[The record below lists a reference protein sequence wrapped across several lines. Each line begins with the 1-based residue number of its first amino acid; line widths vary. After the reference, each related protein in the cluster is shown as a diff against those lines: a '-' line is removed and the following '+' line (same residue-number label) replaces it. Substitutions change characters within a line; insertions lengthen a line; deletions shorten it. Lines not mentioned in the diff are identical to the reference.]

1 MPSSRYIAF
10 CTAFAVLV
18 IGVALAAPVS
28 LRWIVGPVVLGPGPE
43 GSFDSVAVK
52 DPSIVYHDERW
63 HLFYTA
69 RDAENY
75 TLGYVSAESLETL
88 GQATRQPLRQLRSGK
103 SPYAAAPQVF
113 YFQPHQKWYLVF
125 QTTSANYQPVYSTTS
140 DISRPESWTPPAPLI
155 PKTEDAKWIDFWI
168 ICDEKKAYL
177 FFTRNQRDVVVMSTS
192 LADFPKGFGDAKTVL
207 SPVHEAVHVYAL
219 PGTKPSYIM
228 LFEQQEGDL
237 RYFGLAR
244 ATALDGPW
252 TVTDPRFAA
261 SERLEYRQGKLGES
275 ESPLHWTDEVSHGEL
290 VRAGYDE
297 RLLIPTDIWQFLVQ
311 GMPRKQHHGPYP
323 LLPWSLGIIRAE
335 APHTLE

>member
-1 MPSSRYIAF
+1 MSSSRHIAL
-10 CTAFAVLV
+10 CTAFAALV

-52 DPSIVYHDERW
+52 DPSLVYHDGLW

-69 RDAENY
+69 RDVANY
-75 TLGYVSAESLETL
+75 TLGYVNAESLETL
-88 GQATRQPLRQLRSGK
+88 GRAKRQPLRQLRSEK

-113 YFQPHQKWYLVF
+113 FFRPHQKWYLVF
-125 QTTSANYQPVYSTTS
+125 QTTDANYQPVYSTAS
-140 DISRPESWTPPAPLI
+140 DINQPESWTPPAPLL
-155 PKTEDAKWIDFWI
+155 PKTDDAKWIDSWI
-168 ICDEKKAYL
+168 ICDQKKAYL

-237 RYFGLAR
+237 RHFGLAR
-244 ATALDGPW
+244 ADALDGPW
-252 TVTDPRFAA
+252 TVTNPRFAA
-261 SERLEYRQGKLGES
+261 PEQLDYGKGKSGEPDS
-275 ESPLHWTDEVSHGEL
+275 LRHWTDEVSHGEL
-290 VRAGYDE
+290 LRAGYDE
-297 RLLIPTDIWQFLVQ
+297 RLLIPTDIWQFLIQ
-311 GMPRKQHHGPYP
+311 GMPRKQHQGPYP

-335 APHTLE
+335 APKSLE